1 MMPNFYQM
9 RCDLNVNLF
18 NCRYEKPKQRPEPPT
33 TTDSSFTD
41 VNASSPSYE
50 NAEKRDLL
58 WMIGRLSQ
66 PEETQSYPAWS
77 GFNSFLTTENIP
89 VTKVHYM
96 PFIQAPPSDFSTIYE
111 SLIRLVQVANALGQD
126 HILVTADMQIYAKA
140 QEIIWAKPPALAGK
154 VTMRLGGMHLNM
166 ALLASLGTLY
176 GDGGLLQLLTDSEVY
191 AEATARQMLQGK
203 QYARGIRG
211 IKLILE
217 ALLRI
222 LFTSVESW
230 MQNKG
235 EKLISPEFEEKLQAL
250 KEAFEANDV
259 NSAIHL
265 SEEIEKNHF
274 HMIQKV
280 ISDYRQAGREMSETF
295 VFWDSFLEGAYTL
308 LHLLRAEREAN
319 FELHLN
325 AVCESIPW
333 FQAAGRNTYAK
344 FVPTYLADMK
354 ALEETHPESYEQL
367 SQGSFVVRRSVNNNF
382 NAVATDQA
390 LEQTVNK
397 EGKSKGGVIGLT
409 LKEGALTRWLQTR
422 HVSAEYAEAFESL
435 CQSKKET
442 TKHHEQEKAR
452 LAKDEEDVCKIVQA
466 ASRFLNPFNIETV
479 PVELVNIATGQVASP
494 EVRKSLTNFR
504 DVGKK
509 KHHDFVTKRLVQQS
523 KSKSFWAVE
532 SRAKTVTFASMRK
545 STTTKTSLPQTLDSE
560 VLFRRLL
567 GVSQQRE
574 VSLERVL
581 EHELAAVPPSLFN
594 DDGTIRKG
602 TKSDLAKKLEATTE
616 EVYSLPSAISTGY
629 IIDGMAL
636 LQALNEKC
644 FSTFDD
650 LGRQVMHKIKEIL
663 QSDLCVE
670 AIAIV
675 FDRYD
680 DANSVKQSERNRRG
694 DDFQTTHVIKGSQK
708 VPSYRKFMKS
718 SGNKAALA
726 AFVCDFI
733 ESESPEALANGQNVI
748 LAGGFPQ
755 RETVKVV
762 TKDTSSLCTSL
773 YSTQEEADTR
783 MILHAV
789 DFASRLDRIIIHSD
803 DTDVLVLLLHYTD
816 KHMLGSCVYM
826 HAGHTT
832 RYINRER
839 YIPIVNISREIGH
852 AMCESLPAVHALTG
866 CDTTSSFAKVGKRTV
881 YNKLVDYSKQ
891 NPSALATFGQTNDA
905 DRDVETAT
913 QFILHVY
920 GNKEVDYTSLDQL
933 RYLMA
938 TTTDVPAAHL
948 PPTQD
953 AFKQHTLRAR
963 YQTSIWCQ
971 AHVPCPTI
979 GHPVGNGWKNDGC
992 CLTPVMFL
1000 NEAAP
1005 TEVRD
1010 VTHLY
1015 CVDHNCKETRNCHCR
1030 QAGLQCTEF
1039 CSCQGD
1045 ECCNAASS
1053 TTTDYNSE

>member
-1 MMPNFYQM
+1 MK
-9 RCDLNVNLF
+9 LF
-18 NCRYEKPKQRPEPPT
+18 NLRYEKPKQRPEPPT
-33 TTDSSFTD
+33 TSNSSFTD

-50 NAEKRDLL
+50 AAEKRDLL
-58 WMIGRLSQ
+58 WTLGRIKQS
-66 PEETQSYPAWS
+66 EETQTYPAWG

-96 PFIQAPPSDFSTIYE
+96 PFIQAPPSDFSTIFE
-111 SLIRLVQVANALGQD
+111 SLIRLVQVANTLGQD

-140 QEIIWAKPPALAGK
+140 QEIIWAKPQALEGK
-154 VTMRLGGMHLNM
+154 VTMRIGRMHLNM

-203 QYARGIRG
+203 QYARGVRG

-222 LFTSVESW
+222 LFSSVDAW
-230 MQNKG
+230 MQRKG
-235 EKLISPEFEEKLQAL
+235 GMFISTECEEKLQAL
-250 KEAFEANDV
+250 KEAFEAHDV
-259 NSAIHL
+259 ESAIRL
-265 SEEIEKNHF
+265 SEELERNHVD
-274 HMIQKV
+274 MIQKV
-280 ISDYRQAGREMSETF
+280 ISDYRQAGREKSETF
-295 VFWDSFLEGAYTL
+295 AFWDSFLDGAYTL
-308 LHLLRAEREAN
+308 LHLLRAEREAD

-344 FVPTYLADMK
+344 FVPTYLTDMR
-354 ALEETHPESYEQL
+354 ALEETHPETYQQL
-367 SQGSFVVRRSVNNNF
+367 TKGMFVVRRSANNNF

-409 LKEGALTRWLQTR
+409 LREGALTRWLQTR
-422 HVSAEYAEAFESL
+422 HVSAEYAEAFETL
-435 CQSKKET
+435 CHSKSET
-442 TKHHEQEKAR
+442 VKHHEQEKAR
-452 LAKDEEDVCKIVQA
+452 IAKDEEDVCKIIHA
-466 ASRFLNPFNIETV
+466 ASRFHNPFDIETV
-479 PVELVNIATGQVASP
+479 PTELVNIATGQVASP
-494 EVRKSLTNFR
+494 EVRKSLTSFR
-504 DVGKK
+504 DVSKK
-509 KHHDFVTKRLVQQS
+509 KHHDFVTKRLVEES

-532 SRAKTVTFASMRK
+532 SRTKTITFANMRK
-545 STTTKTSLPQTLDSE
+545 SITSKTSLPQTLDSE

-581 EHELAAVPPSLFN
+581 EHELAAVPPALFN

-616 EVYSLPSAISTGY
+616 DVYSLPSGISTGY

-636 LQALNEKC
+636 LQTLNEKS

-650 LGRQVMHKIKEIL
+650 LGRQIIQKIQEIL
-663 QSDLCVE
+663 QSSLGVK

-680 DANSVKQSERNRRG
+680 DPNSVKQSERIRRG

-708 VPSYRKFMKS
+708 VPNYRKFMKS
-718 SGNKAALA
+718 SGNKASLA
-726 AFVCDFI
+726 AFVCHFV
-733 ESESPEALANGQNVI
+733 ESECSQVLADDQSVT
-748 LAGGFPQ
+748 LAGGFPE
-755 RETVKVV
+755 RETVKIV
-762 TKDTSSLCTSL
+762 TEDTTSLCTRL
-773 YSTQEEADTR
+773 FSTQEEADTR
-783 MILHAV
+783 MILHAI
-789 DFASRLDRIIIHSD
+789 DFASRYERIIIHSD
-803 DTDVLVLLLHYTD
+803 DTDVLVLVLHYINKD
-816 KHMLGSCVYM
+816 MLGSCVYM

-839 YIPIVNISREIGH
+839 YIPIVTISREIGH
-852 AMCESLPAVHALTG
+852 AMCESLPAAHALTG

-881 YNKLVDYSKQ
+881 YNKLVGYSKQ
-891 NPSALATFGQTNDA
+891 NPSALATFSQNDA
-905 DRDVETAT
+905 DGDVERAT

-920 GNKEVDYTSLDQL
+920 GSKEVDCTSMDQL

-953 AFKQHTLRAR
+953 AFKQHTMRAR

-971 AHVPCPTI
+971 AHVPCPTL
-979 GHPVGNGWKNDGC
+979 GHPVGNGWKNDGGY
-992 CLTPVMFL
+992 LKPVMFL

-1015 CVDHNCKETRNCHCR
+1015 CVDHNCKENRNCHCR
-1030 QAGLQCTEF
+1030 QAGLPCTEL

-1045 ECCNAASS
+1045 ECRNAATSAS
-1053 TTTDYNSE
+1053 TDYDSE